1 MALSLAKPG
10 MRQAEKEREEFY
22 TPIPLVVDPGEK
34 IPKKIAKKF
43 RKLKNQLSYIIFSQ
57 NGMRKD

>member
-1 MALSLAKPG
+1 
-10 MRQAEKEREEFY
+10 MRQAEKVRKEFY

-34 IPKKIAKKF
+34 IPKKIAKKLQ
-43 RKLKNQLSYIIFSQ
+43 KLKKQLSDIIFSQ